1 MKRHIFRFP
10 HQSRKTS
17 ERKTKARSQVA
28 PQPSDNLVEKKQEIP
43 EVQVDHRCNNCDLL
57 FQSKL
62 ILDMH
67 TCTPSPHLVLQAR
80 LTAQVDPLT
89 SVSTIADSTTKTEGL
104 VEQIEANKQGNH
116 ILAELV
122 SSIDIE
128 PKTEIIDDTIF
139 VSTIGG
145 EGSSAIGAS
154 DIGHEVLIPCS
165 SDTSVTS
172 DGGGQS
178 VQVAGGG
185 KVLVKSAVGHGLFVQ
200 SGAGL
205 NAMESAMSVTCVTCE
220 RCNYTAASL
229 ESLKVI

>member
-1 MKRHIFRFP
+1 
-10 HQSRKTS
+10 
-17 ERKTKARSQVA
+17 
-28 PQPSDNLVEKKQEIP
+28 
-43 EVQVDHRCNNCDLL
+43 
-57 FQSKL
+57 
-62 ILDMH
+62 MH

-89 SVSTIADSTTKTEGL
+89 PVSTIADSTTKTEGL

-205 NAMESAMSVTCVTCE
+205 NAMESAMSVTCE

>member
-1 MKRHIFRFP
+1 
-10 HQSRKTS
+10 
-17 ERKTKARSQVA
+17 
-28 PQPSDNLVEKKQEIP
+28 
-43 EVQVDHRCNNCDLL
+43 
-57 FQSKL
+57 
-62 ILDMH
+62 
-67 TCTPSPHLVLQAR
+67 
-80 LTAQVDPLT
+80 
-89 SVSTIADSTTKTEGL
+89 VSTIADSTTKTEGL

-128 PKTEIIDDTIF
+128 PKTELIDDTIF

-205 NAMESAMSVTCVTCE
+205 NAMESAMSVTCE

-229 ESLKVI
+229 ESLEQHELTSHTTGYQCNWCSSRFRVSAELKKHTELVHEGAYLQCEKCDFKTAWAGYLVKHVREMHKIV